1 MQHTDEIRAAMTSME
16 REREVEQTLYHGN
29 NPEVTRW
36 AVGSL
41 QEQFSDI
48 QLGCELAV
56 SQTRKLSIREP
67 KLSVCNLTTTKK
79 ITSSVNA

>member
-1 MQHTDEIRAAMTSME
+1 MWHTDEIRAALTSIE

-29 NPEVTRW
+29 NPEVTCW
-36 AVGSL
+36 AVGRL

-56 SQTRKLSIREP
+56 VQTRKLSLLRHP
-67 KLSVCNLTTTKK
+67 RAHAQHMQLNKK
-79 ITSSVNA
+79 TSLVNA